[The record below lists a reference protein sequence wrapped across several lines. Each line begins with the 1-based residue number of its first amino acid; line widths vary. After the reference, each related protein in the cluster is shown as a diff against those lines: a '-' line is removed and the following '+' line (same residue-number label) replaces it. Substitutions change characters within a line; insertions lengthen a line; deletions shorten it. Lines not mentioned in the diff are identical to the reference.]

1 MQTESCEPLPGLSE
15 EEEARAVRMTERE
28 RDHLGYQSVAPK
40 SLSQFLLLSRSSVC
54 GHRNL

>member
-15 EEEARAVRMTERE
+15 EEEARVVRMTERE
-28 RDHLGYQSVAPK
+28 RDLGYQSVAPK
-40 SLSQFLLLSRSSVC
+40 SLSQFLLLSRSSIC